1 MKGIG
6 RDVKGKETVQK
17 SMVWRPL
24 PNAAAALRCSQLA
37 PERATESRYEGKH
50 SMMRQYDI
58 LLHKDV
64 ESNPMSCGQVHRV
77 DVHTQEFF
85 KLQACKVFKQ
95 HLGAAVN

>member
-1 MKGIG
+1 MKGICKG
-6 RDVKGKETVQK
+6 VKDKEAVQK
-17 SMVWRPL
+17 STVWRPL
-24 PNAAAALRCSQLA
+24 SNAAAPLRCSQLA
-37 PERATESRYEGKH
+37 PEKATESRYEGKH

-77 DVHTQEFF
+77 DVYTQEFF
-85 KLQACKVFKQ
+85 KLQPCIVFKQ

>member
-37 PERATESRYEGKH
+37 PEKVTESRYEGRKH
-50 SMMRQYDI
+50 STMRQCNI

-64 ESNPMSCGQVHRV
+64 KGNPWKIHRV
-77 DVHTQEFF
+77 DVYTQEFF
-85 KLQACKVFKQ
+85 KVQHCIVFKQ